1 MPELRTPRVFVSPT
15 RSLNPKLDADWLSFG
30 IQSRYSVVTKK
41 IPVIDPSKLSKEEL
55 AKHANRLMLLS
66 KDAERVCDFLDKL
79 FDVWTS
85 GHDTKGILHD
95 ALMTSAVTVYARSF
109 IKNEVP
115 DGEATAR
122 AAFALLPVSENDC
135 LKELHDQIIEARNK
149 AVAHSDWSRR
159 TTRVIETGL
168 PGSLRSS
175 SLAAGWE
182 HIPERRFREL
192 AHRVWDESRQLVSRI
207 DRGEHPFNPNN
218 EN

>member
-1 MPELRTPRVFVSPT
+1 MSKT
-15 RSLNPKLDADWLSFG
+15 
-30 IQSRYSVVTKK
+30 
-41 IPVIDPSKLSKEEL
+41 IPAIDPAKLSKEEL

-79 FDVWTS
+79 FDVWTTAQ
-85 GHDTKGILHD
+85 DTKGILHD

-109 IKNEVP
+109 VKNDVP
-115 DGEATAR
+115 DGEATSR
-122 AAFALLPVSENDC
+122 AVFALLPVSENDS
-135 LKELHDQIIEARNK
+135 LKELHNQIIEARNK

-168 PGSLRSS
+168 PGTLRSS
-175 SLAAGWE
+175 SLSAGWE

-192 AHRVWDESRQLVSRI
+192 AHRVWDETRQLVSRI
-207 DRGEHPFNPNN
+207 DRGEHPFKTNS